1 MIKSND
7 VKSCTAGKRK
17 FLFTAFA
24 LVAFLFSCKKEIVQN
39 NIYDNVYY
47 EVTPQVLYEN
57 NAQKNKQKTSLQY
70 ISILYTDLFNQSI
83 PSSNLVDLSE
93 LILSIGDKGIAN
105 DMILQRML
113 TLPGLQI
120 PTQAQMQADMDGFIS
135 ATYQRFYLRNPTA
148 YEKIYL
154 KNLIL
159 ADSSLTPQIIY
170 MAFALSNE
178 YIFY

>member
-93 LILSIGDKGIAN
+93 LILSICDKGIAN
-105 DMILQRML
+105 DMILQ
-113 TLPGLQI
+113 QI
-120 PTQAQMQADMDGFIS
+120 GRAHV
-135 ATYQRFYLRNPTA
+135 
-148 YEKIYL
+148 
-154 KNLIL
+154 
-159 ADSSLTPQIIY
+159 
-170 MAFALSNE
+170 
-178 YIFY
+178 